1 MISDHVFEGIIVGLL
16 AIIAY
21 FLKTKDSD
29 IKSQIKDLNKS
40 MNQLDLSLNTLTVT
54 IKFLIE
60 RTDQIPR
67 IKEDISAL
75 HSKFRDLKN

>member
-1 MISDHVFEGIIVGLL
+1 MTEHIFEVIIAALL

-21 FLKTKDSD
+21 FLKTKDHD
-29 IKSQIKDLNKS
+29 VKSQIKDLTKDMRDLN
-40 MNQLDLSLNTLTVT
+40 LSLNTLNVT